1 MAELYITIS
10 VIFKSAGYSNN
21 CTEQRFELQCIR
33 RVCDNNKALPVLLK
47 MEEFKTHTAGMREA
61 QYIMPAYT
69 GRHNLFFSRTRR
81 SFLTWEA
88 VESVPVR
95 GWHALA
101 FSPGLST

>member
-47 MEEFKTHTAGMREA
+47 MEEFKTHTAGMSEA
-61 QYIMPAYT
+61 RYIMPAYK

-81 SFLTWEA
+81 SFLTGSCGKRTGSGMA
-88 VESVPVR
+88 C
-95 GWHALA
+95 ACL
-101 FSPGLST
+101 FTGLST

>member
-47 MEEFKTHTAGMREA
+47 MEEFKTHTAGMSEA
-61 QYIMPAYT
+61 RYIMPAYK

-81 SFLTWEA
+81 SFLTSKLWKA
-88 VESVPVR
+88 YRFGDGMRLPFHLV
-95 GWHALA
+95 
-101 FSPGLST
+101 

>member
-47 MEEFKTHTAGMREA
+47 MEEFKTHTAGMSEA
-61 QYIMPAYT
+61 RYIMPAYK
-69 GRHNLFFSRTRR
+69 GRHNLFFLEHGEV
-81 SFLTWEA
+81 FL
-88 VESVPVR
+88 
-95 GWHALA
+95 
-101 FSPGLST
+101 PGKLWKAYRFGDGMRLPFHLV